1 MTIVDFTA
9 RGTTRAVA
17 AAIEQLA
24 AERRVV
30 TALIVPWESDA
41 ATLRMAVTATKAD
54 GWAIEHTNLGTV
66 SLADLGSGQTRV
78 SVIGESGAE
87 ASAMLIAFA
96 RQIERT
102 LGPAAAD
109 DRSGA
114 PQ

>member
-9 RGTTRAVA
+9 RGTTRALA

-24 AERRVV
+24 EERRVV

-41 ATLRMAVTATKAD
+41 ATLRMAVTATKGD

-66 SLADLGSGQTRV
+66 SLADLGSEQTRV
-78 SVIGESGAE
+78 VVTGESGAE
-87 ASAMLIAFA
+87 APAMLIAFA
-96 RQIERT
+96 RQIERS
-102 LGPAAAD
+102 LGPAAAA